1 MKKSDVAAR
10 VKELERDREETLAE
24 LERLREALRSKVDAD
39 IGEGD
44 PKWVE
49 RDMLMSMIR
58 FHERHLD
65 GIEQVLAEARHGQ
78 YGICER
84 CGQPI
89 DPERLEALPE
99 TTYCIKCKLIVE
111 KWGMRKVEV

>member
-1 MKKSDVAAR
+1 MEKKEIAMR
-10 VKELERDREETLAE
+10 VEQLEQERAEILAE
-24 LERLREALRSKVDAD
+24 LTRLREAIKAEVDAD

-49 RDMLMSMIR
+49 RDMLMSMVQ
-58 FHERHLD
+58 FHERKLND
-65 GIEQVLAEARHGQ
+65 IEQVLEEVRRGT

-99 TTYCIKCKLIVE
+99 TTLCIKCKLIVE
-111 KWGMRKVEV
+111 KRGYR

>member
-1 MKKSDVAAR
+1 MKNNEVAVR
-10 VKELERDREETLAE
+10 VKELERDRDETLAE
-24 LERLREALRSKVDAD
+24 LERLREALKSKVDAD

-58 FHERHLD
+58 FSERHLD
-65 GIEQVLAEARHGQ
+65 DIKQVLAEAHQGQ

-111 KWGMRKVEV
+111 KRGMRYVEM

>member
-1 MKKSDVAAR
+1 MKN
-10 VKELERDREETLAE
+10 KELAVRIEQLEQERIEILAE
-24 LERLREALRSKVDAD
+24 LNRLHEAMKSEVDAD

-44 PKWVE
+44 PKLVE
-49 RDMLMSMIR
+49 RDTLISMIQFR
-58 FHERHLD
+58 ERALRD
-65 GIEQVLAEARHGQ
+65 IEQALKEARHGT

-99 TTYCIKCKLIVE
+99 TTLCIKCKLIVE
-111 KWGMRKVEV
+111 RQWHR